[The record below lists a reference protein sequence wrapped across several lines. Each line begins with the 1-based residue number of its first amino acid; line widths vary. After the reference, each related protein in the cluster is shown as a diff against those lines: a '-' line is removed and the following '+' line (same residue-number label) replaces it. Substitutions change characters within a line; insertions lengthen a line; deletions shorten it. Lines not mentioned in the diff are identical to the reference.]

1 MCASLLRYDQRVSN
15 LTDLLIFFTTLS
27 SALSYGGV
35 ALIMIVAAP
44 ELIMPL
50 AGFLVAQGELS
61 FTGVLLAGTAGAM
74 VGQLGIYGAA
84 RAVGERRVRGFL
96 QRYGR
101 FLLVTERDLE
111 RALRLFDRF
120 ENMALLFSRVIPT
133 VRSLVS
139 IPAGIQPLPVLRFT
153 FFTALGTALWN
164 AVLLY
169 AGTLLGKNWQA
180 LTELLGTYE
189 IVVLALL
196 GLGVAALFTL
206 RIRSRLTQQGY

>member
-1 MCASLLRYDQRVSN
+1 MSN

-27 SALSYGGV
+27 AALSYGGI
-35 ALIMIVAAP
+35 ALVMIVAAP

-61 FTGVLLAGTAGAM
+61 FTGVLLAGTFGAM

-84 RAVGERRVRGFL
+84 RAVGERRIRAFL
-96 QRYGR
+96 RRYGR
-101 FLLVTERDLE
+101 FLLVTEGDLG

-120 ENMALLFSRVIPT
+120 ENMALLFSRIIPT
-133 VRSLVS
+133 VRSLISV
-139 IPAGIQPLPVLRFT
+139 PAGIQPLPLLRFT

-169 AGTLLGKNWQA
+169 AGTLLGKNWRVLA
-180 LTELLGTYE
+180 ELLGTYE
-189 IVVLALL
+189 TVVLILL
-196 GLGVAALFTL
+196 GLGVAALLTFRL
-206 RIRSRLTQQGY
+206 KSRLAHQL